1 MPRCPFRLESTGS
14 RLSLRTDGEFAR
26 SKPRARGKDPP
37 IRRALPVMRRIG
49 GPGGL
54 STEAEQAPAAV
65 RGVWPLQAQPRT
77 AVIPGRSDEF
87 TTQPGVLGP
96 DLRLWPRPPRRRLSI
111 APHPGAA
118 CDRFERIRP
127 IDSQQLSRQPQN
139 SQIEP
144 VTLELLRTLC
154 GLEGVARH
162 LTRRVRSDVEAERR
176 PGFSAVVGGRR
187 QRPEDT
193 GLTCGNV
200 ATGPLV
206 VVGENRSPADFLR
219 TVCGPPVRSRGLW

>member
-1 MPRCPFRLESTGS
+1 MPRCPFRPESTGS

-96 DLRLWPRPPRRRLSI
+96 DLRLWPHPPRRRLSI

-127 IDSQQLSRQPQN
+127 IDSQQLWRQPSEQ
-139 SQIEP
+139 
-144 VTLELLRTLC
+144 
-154 GLEGVARH
+154 
-162 LTRRVRSDVEAERR
+162 SDRA
-176 PGFSAVVGGRR
+176 GHAG
-187 QRPEDT
+187 T
-193 GLTCGNV
+193 
-200 ATGPLV
+200 
-206 VVGENRSPADFLR
+206 PADSVR
-219 TVCGPPVRSRGLW
+219 TGRSRTPSNPQGPFRR